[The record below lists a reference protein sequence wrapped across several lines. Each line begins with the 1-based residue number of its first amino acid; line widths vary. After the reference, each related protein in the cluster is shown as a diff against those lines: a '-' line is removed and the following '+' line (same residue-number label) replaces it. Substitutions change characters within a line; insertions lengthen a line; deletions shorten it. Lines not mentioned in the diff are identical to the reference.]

1 MSLFIWLRLH
11 FLKGFSHSLVAL
23 LWVIHRI
30 AMHSTMPRPAMLQLS
45 NSVKN
50 LVAQNSGFG
59 GLVTRNLT
67 RSRFMMSQ
75 NVLVKMTVSSYGVR
89 GGKCKSRMYQVFFSC
104 NEKLIAEGSGK
115 IFDWNTAQVWNF
127 CVKCRADARK
137 GDRTFKLKC
146 DCV

>member
-1 MSLFIWLRLH
+1 MR
-11 FLKGFSHSLVAL
+11 
-23 LWVIHRI
+23 
-30 AMHSTMPRPAMLQLS
+30 STMPWPAMLQHRD
-45 NSVKN
+45 SVKN

-59 GLVTRNLT
+59 GLVTRDLT
-67 RSRFMMSQ
+67 GSRFMMSQ
-75 NVLVKMTVSSYGVR
+75 NVLVKMTVSSYSVR

-104 NEKLIAEGSGK
+104 NEKLIAEGNGK

-127 CVKCRADARK
+127 CVKCRADTRK